1 MGRGVDM
8 TLTGAVASE
17 EELRRRIEK
26 DPDDAT
32 ALDALGLLL
41 LPAKRTLLSI
51 VLRRRSWR
59 ARSHRGTAPY
69 G

>member
-1 MGRGVDM
+1 M

-41 LPAKRTLLSI
+41 RNAGEVNAALDCF
-51 VLRRRSWR
+51 
-59 ARSHRGTAPY
+59 
-69 G
+69 